1 MLIIRGYLYMQS
13 RDKMICAAMTLAII
27 AFMVLSPGYIV
38 AHRRNLTQQ
47 YRQQSTESY
56 QGIISLWHIVGF
68 KSYQGSMGAW
78 LEKAAATLEKKHKG
92 VYFEVESMTFSDYE
106 ARRERGEKADMYSF
120 PLGWEY
126 IEELQPIDM
135 TMPEMRGNMADS
147 CRYNGGV
154 YGIPYAASGYVLAVN
169 SRIIQ
174 EKGLDMD
181 TLCGMIRSG
190 EAKASGDE
198 IIACIY
204 GAKGELGDEEDFSK
218 EKSWAAFI
226 DARTAGDMA
235 RKVQSGKGF
244 PFEAFS
250 CTNYTNLVQYLGIGS
265 GAEEEMR
272 DYILEFM
279 QYVLSED
286 KQQSLM
292 ELGLIPAVAT
302 KNQPESETPAVGA
315 MYENSS
321 QLAVPQC
328 FLYATYED
336 QLCQSAEKALSG
348 DENAKKDLDLRLMEL
363 VQGAGIK

>member
-13 RDKMICAAMTLAII
+13 RDKIICTAMTLAII

-147 CRYNGGV
+147 CRYHGGV
-154 YGIPYAASGYVLAVN
+154 YGLPYAASGYVLAVN

-181 TLCGMIRSG
+181 MLCGMIRSG
-190 EAKASGDE
+190 EAKVSGDE

-218 EKSWAAFI
+218 EKSWAAF
-226 DARTAGDMA
+226 
-235 RKVQSGKGF
+235 
-244 PFEAFS
+244 
-250 CTNYTNLVQYLGIGS
+250 
-265 GAEEEMR
+265 
-272 DYILEFM
+272 
-279 QYVLSED
+279 
-286 KQQSLM
+286 
-292 ELGLIPAVAT
+292 
-302 KNQPESETPAVGA
+302 
-315 MYENSS
+315 
-321 QLAVPQC
+321 
-328 FLYATYED
+328 
-336 QLCQSAEKALSG
+336 
-348 DENAKKDLDLRLMEL
+348 
-363 VQGAGIK
+363 